1 MKPAGYNITLDESG
15 VGPSDH
21 TSFYLK
27 DIPVLFLFTGTH
39 ADYHKP
45 SDDSDKINFD
55 GVKLPIMYLAL
66 RMNFLRNLKFR
77 LRRPKPLLP
86 NLSQKYKVNYQGIM
100 PSYADSKMVCTLTE
114 LLITD
119 LLQLQNSVWRYS
131 YPNWR
136 LQNHRSLF
144 LYGLFIKT

>member
-1 MKPAGYNITLDESG
+1 MQLCFKTDIQKNLTVGGVGSSPIFPDLVKKVKPAGYNITLDESG

-55 GVKLPIMYLAL
+55 GAK
-66 RMNFLRNLKFR
+66 NH
-77 LRRPKPLLP
+77 
-86 NLSQKYKVNYQGIM
+86 YQLCIW
-100 PSYADSKMVCTLTE
+100 YCE
-114 LLITD
+114 
-119 LLQLQNSVWRYS
+119 
-131 YPNWR
+131 
-136 LQNHRSLF
+136 
-144 LYGLFIKT
+144 

>member
-1 MKPAGYNITLDESG
+1 MLFSAEEDGLIGSKKFAENVKSQYPNVVTMINMDMVGRLDKDKNLTVGGVGSSPIFPDLVKKVKPAGYNITLDESG

-55 GVKLPIMYLAL
+55 GVK
-66 RMNFLRNLKFR
+66 
-77 LRRPKPLLP
+77 
-86 NLSQKYKVNYQGIM
+86 
-100 PSYADSKMVCTLTE
+100 T
-114 LLITD
+114 IT
-119 LLQLQNSVWRYS
+119 QLCIW
-131 YPNWR
+131 
-136 LQNHRSLF
+136 HCE
-144 LYGLFIKT
+144 